1 MYLPE
6 TNAQMFDILTE
17 LRVYAA
23 MNGMPH
29 LAERL
34 DDAMVLLLAEGRKP
48 AQPARVGT
56 GAGAIETL

>member
-1 MYLPE
+1 
-6 TNAQMFDILTE
+6 
-17 LRVYAA
+17 